1 MHGQCQAEVV
11 QFIRSS
17 QTIRP
22 LPVLK
27 KTPSTMSTHATKPR
41 RPGRPAGSGNSAQT
55 QAQILNAAILCFSE
69 GGYSYTSNRE
79 IADRA
84 QVTTGLLYH
93 YFSSKQDL
101 YRSALREANICLLD
115 AYRAACEEAPE
126 ATSMEQLCLGLER
139 VIALSESHPGL
150 MRFAGNAVSEVQ
162 QHPEL
167 VATNEDGKDSFLVL
181 FAALLER
188 AQSRGE
194 LHGDVDIASAAEV
207 LLACFI
213 GLGLMHG
220 VVRSESTYAQV
231 LRSFQH
237 LIMGHFVQASFKP

>member
-1 MHGQCQAEVV
+1 
-11 QFIRSS
+11 
-17 QTIRP
+17 
-22 LPVLK
+22 
-27 KTPSTMSTHATKPR
+27 MSAYATKPR
-41 RPGRPAGSGNSAQT
+41 RPGRPAGTGNLAQT
-55 QAQILNAAILCFSE
+55 QAQILNAAIVCFSE

-79 IADRA
+79 IAQRA

-93 YFSSKQDL
+93 YFASKPDL
-101 YRSALREANICLLD
+101 YRCALSEANACLLE
-115 AYRAACEEAPE
+115 AYRAACDEAPD

-139 VIALSESHPGL
+139 VIALSESRPGL

-167 VATNEDGKDSFLVL
+167 VVVSEGAEDSFRAL
-181 FAALLER
+181 FTALLER
-188 AQSRGE
+188 ARTRGE
-194 LHGDVDIASAAEV
+194 LHADVDIAGAAEV

-220 VVRSESTYAQV
+220 VVRSESGYAQV

-237 LIMGHFVQASFKP
+237 LIMGHFSQPPAKP